1 MRLAS
6 ISLRFL
12 PDHLTAFLVMRNNQK
27 FRPRSLISRRFPERN
42 RVTRLERFME
52 QECVRAVLRAGLR
65 AANEMPDREFVKTS
79 LIRAMDGID
88 DFTLRQ

>member
-1 MRLAS
+1 
-6 ISLRFL
+6 
-12 PDHLTAFLVMRNNQK
+12 
-27 FRPRSLISRRFPERN
+27 
-42 RVTRLERFME
+42 ME